1 MARSFTRLRPNSS
14 NDSPTPFG
22 PPESARADVREAS
35 PREETTPRGREET
48 TRGRPPV
55 WLAIP
60 IGGLERSVGVL
71 HDGAGRR
78 EPGADA
84 AGRRSGKGAKARIAA
99 GGTRVAG

>member
-22 PPESARADVREAS
+22 PPESARADVREI
-35 PREETTPRGREET
+35 
-48 TRGRPPV
+48 V
-55 WLAIP
+55 
-60 IGGLERSVGVL
+60 GLERSFGVL

-84 AGRRSGKGAKARIAA
+84 AERRLGKGAKARIAA